1 MSFRKIGDVVL
12 KGKIESVGLYT
23 PVLEEELNNGLYQDY
38 LKTYDAITNAES
50 GVLELV
56 EQMCQK
62 YPQDSLFQFHVN
74 RIRSG
79 VISPLIVMEDK

>member
-1 MSFRKIGDVVL
+1 MVFIPKIIRFDSG
-12 KGKIESVGLYT
+12 ESG
-23 PVLEEELNNGLYQDY
+23 Y

>member
-1 MSFRKIGDVVL
+1 MDIISDSFFDKFM
-12 KGKIESVGLYT
+12 
-23 PVLEEELNNGLYQDY
+23 EEVKSNYKYLLPFIREYQDY